1 MREKSAGQ
9 AENGFDQWAIVEL
22 FGHQVIAGRV
32 SEQTIGGASFV
43 RVDVPDVENGS
54 IGFTRFYGQG
64 AIYSITPVS
73 EEAARLAVRRYAPRP
88 ITIYVPEL
96 ALSTGTPEP
105 LDDDGYDER

>member
-32 SEQTIGGASFV
+32 SEQTIAGGDFV
-43 RVDVPDVENGS
+43 RVDVPGVENGS
-54 IGFTRFYGQG
+54 IGFTRFYGPG

-73 EEAARLAVRRYAPRP
+73 ERAARLAAKRCAPRP
-88 ITIYVPEL
+88 ITVYVPEL
-96 ALSTGTPEP
+96 ALPARTSEP
-105 LDDDGYDER
+105 LDDDGYEEP